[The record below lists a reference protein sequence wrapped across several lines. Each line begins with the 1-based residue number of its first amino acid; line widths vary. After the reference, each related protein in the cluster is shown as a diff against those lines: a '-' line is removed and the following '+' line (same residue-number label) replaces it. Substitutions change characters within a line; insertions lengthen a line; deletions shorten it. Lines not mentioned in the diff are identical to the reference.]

1 MCQTPPC
8 HILWVASGLQW
19 AAAFSSPQVRTIKGS
34 GASPEWYT
42 TVSLRVPPL
51 PLELF
56 PPIAF
61 EVDDGSTTHSLVI
74 PRYVRVASLND
85 SE

>member
-8 HILWVASGLQW
+8 HIPWVASGLQW

-56 PPIAF
+56 PPITF
-61 EVDDGSTTHSLVI
+61 EVDDGSTTHILVLAH
-74 PRYVRVASLND
+74 YVRIASLNH
-85 SE
+85 